1 MKKNILIL
9 MPSMFIGGAERSL
22 IGLLDSIDYTK
33 YNIDLFLYRHEGEF
47 LKLVSD
53 KVNLL
58 PQIDAYTNFD
68 RPIKDIL
75 FSRNFK
81 YGIAR
86 LKSKLDE
93 KKNIKLGNKTNVWSS
108 MQFISNRLIGL
119 LPNISEKEY
128 DLAINFLGIGDV
140 LGDKVNAKTKLTWS
154 HIDYSKLIPNKELDL
169 NTYSKV
175 DYIVNVSKDCEKQFL
190 NTYPILNNKSLVIE
204 NILSKNFIFSQAD
217 ERINDS
223 NFGFSKGQVK
233 LLSIGRL
240 SNQKNFD
247 NVPKICKKI
256 LENGIDLKWFIIGYG
271 QGENYIKEKIKEV
284 NMEEHVIILGKKEN
298 PYPYIKACDIYVQPS
313 RYEGKA
319 VAVRE
324 AQILNKPVVIT
335 NFPTSKSQLTDGID
349 GVIVPMDNEGCAEGI
364 CNLIKDKE
372 LQHKLIENTKITDYT
387 NKQELEKIYA
397 LLEV

>member
-33 YNIDLFLYRHEGEF
+33 YNIDLFLNRHEGEF
-47 LKLVSD
+47 LNLIPE

-68 RPIKDIL
+68 RPIKDVL
-75 FSRNFK
+75 FSKNFK

-86 LKSKLDE
+86 LKAKVDIR
-93 KKNIKLGNKTNVWSS
+93 KNIKLGNKHNVWSS
-108 MQFISNRLIGL
+108 LQFISNRLTPL
-119 LPNISEKEY
+119 LPNIDKEY
-128 DLAINFLGIGDV
+128 DLAINFLGISDV
-140 LGDKVNAKTKLTWS
+140 LGQKVKAKKKLAWIHTDYTKLV
-154 HIDYSKLIPNKELDL
+154 PNKKLDMD
-169 NTYSKV
+169 TYSKV
-175 DYIVNVSKDCEKQFL
+175 DYIVTVSKDCESQFL
-190 NTYPILNNKSLVIE
+190 SVYPMLKDKSLVVE
-204 NILSKNFIFSQAD
+204 NILSEKFIREQANEKIVD
-217 ERINDS
+217 DKFEFNND
-223 NFGFSKGQVK
+223 QIK
-233 LLSIGRL
+233 LVSIGRFTDA
-240 SNQKNFD
+240 KNFD
-247 NVPKICKKI
+247 NIPQICKLI
-256 LENGIDLKWFIIGYG
+256 LEKGIDVKWYIIGFG
-271 QGENYIKEKIKEV
+271 GEEVLIRQKIKEFD
-284 NMEEHVIILGKKEN
+284 MEQHVIILGKKEN
-298 PYPYIKACDIYVQPS
+298 PYPYIQACDIYVQPS

-335 NFPTSKSQLTDGID
+335 DFETSKSQLTDGLD
-349 GVIVPMDNEGCAEGI
+349 GVIVPMDNEGCSDGI

-372 LQHKLIENTKITDYT
+372 LQQRLIENTKITDYT

>member
-33 YNIDLFLYRHEGEF
+33 YNIDLFLNRHEGEF
-47 LKLVSD
+47 LNLIPE

-75 FSRNFK
+75 FSKNFK
-81 YGIAR
+81 YGIVR
-86 LKSKLDE
+86 LKAKADMR
-93 KKNIKLGNKTNVWSS
+93 KNVKLGNEHNVWSS
-108 MQFISNRLIGL
+108 LQFISNRLTPL
-119 LPNISEKEY
+119 LPNIDKEY
-128 DLAINFLGIGDV
+128 DLAINFLGIADV
-140 LGDKVNAKTKLTWS
+140 LGQKVKAKKKLAWIHTDYTKLV
-154 HIDYSKLIPNKELDL
+154 PNKELDMD
-169 NTYSKV
+169 TYSKV
-175 DYIVNVSKDCEKQFL
+175 DYIVTVSKDCENQFL
-190 NTYPILNNKSLVIE
+190 SVYPMLKDKSLVVE
-204 NILSKNFIFSQAD
+204 NILSEKFIKEQANEKITD
-217 ERINDS
+217 DKFDINND
-223 NFGFSKGQVK
+223 QIK
-233 LLSIGRL
+233 LVSIGRFTDA
-240 SNQKNFD
+240 KNFD
-247 NVPKICKKI
+247 NVPQICKHI
-256 LENGIDLKWFIIGYG
+256 LEKGIDLKWYIIGFG
-271 QGENYIKEKIKEV
+271 GDETLIKQKIKEFD
-284 NMEEHVIILGKKEN
+284 MEQHVIILGKKEN
-298 PYPYIKACDIYVQPS
+298 PYPYIKACDIYIQPS

-335 NFPTSKSQLTDGID
+335 NFETSKSQLIDGFD

-372 LQHKLIENTKITDYT
+372 LQQILIENTKITDYT

-397 LLEV
+397 LLEG

>member
-33 YNIDLFLYRHEGEF
+33 YNIDLFLNRHEGEF
-47 LKLVSD
+47 LNLITE

-68 RPIKDIL
+68 RPIKDVL
-75 FSRNFK
+75 FSKNFK

-86 LKSKLDE
+86 LKAKSDMR
-93 KKNIKLGNKTNVWSS
+93 KNVKLGNKHNVWSS
-108 MQFISNRLIGL
+108 LQFISNRLTPL
-119 LPNISEKEY
+119 LPNIDKEY
-128 DLAINFLGIGDV
+128 DLAINFLGIADV
-140 LGDKVNAKTKLTWS
+140 LGQKVKAKKKLAWIHTDYTKLV
-154 HIDYSKLIPNKELDL
+154 PNKELDMD
-169 NTYSKV
+169 TYSKV
-175 DYIVNVSKDCEKQFL
+175 DYVVTVSNDCENQFL
-190 NTYPILNNKSLVIE
+190 SVYPILKDKSLVVE
-204 NILSKNFIFSQAD
+204 NILSEKFIKEQANEKITD
-217 ERINDS
+217 DKFDINND
-223 NFGFSKGQVK
+223 QIK
-233 LLSIGRL
+233 LVSIGRFTDA
-240 SNQKNFD
+240 KNFD
-247 NVPKICKKI
+247 NVPQICKHI
-256 LENGIDLKWFIIGYG
+256 LEKGIDVKWYIIGFG
-271 QGENYIKEKIKEV
+271 GDETLIKQKIKEFD
-284 NMEEHVIILGKKEN
+284 MEQHVIILGKKEN

-335 NFPTSKSQLTDGID
+335 NFTTSKSQLTDGFD
-349 GVIVPMDNEGCAEGI
+349 GVIVTMDNEGCADGI

-372 LQHKLIENTKITDYT
+372 LQQRLIENTKITDYT

-397 LLEV
+397 LLEG

>member
-33 YNIDLFLYRHEGEF
+33 YNIDLFLNRHEGEF
-47 LKLVSD
+47 LNLIPE

-68 RPIKDIL
+68 RPIKDVL
-75 FSRNFK
+75 FSKNFK

-86 LKSKLDE
+86 LKAKADMR
-93 KKNIKLGNKTNVWSS
+93 KNVKLGNEHNVWSS
-108 MQFISNRLIGL
+108 LQFISNRLTPL
-119 LPNISEKEY
+119 LPNIDKEY
-128 DLAINFLGIGDV
+128 DLAINFLGIADV
-140 LGDKVNAKTKLTWS
+140 LGQKVKAKKKLAWIHTDYTKLV
-154 HIDYSKLIPNKELDL
+154 PNKKLDMD
-169 NTYSKV
+169 TYSKV
-175 DYIVNVSKDCEKQFL
+175 DYVVTVSKDCENQFL
-190 NTYPILNNKSLVIE
+190 NVYPMLKDKSLVVE
-204 NILSKNFIFSQAD
+204 NILSEKFIKEQANEQITD
-217 ERINDS
+217 DKFEINND
-223 NFGFSKGQVK
+223 QIK
-233 LLSIGRL
+233 LVSIGRFTDA
-240 SNQKNFD
+240 KNFD
-247 NVPKICKKI
+247 NVPQICKYI
-256 LENGIDLKWFIIGYG
+256 LEKGINVKWYIIGFG
-271 QGENYIKEKIKEV
+271 GDETLIKQKIKEFD
-284 NMEEHVIILGKKEN
+284 MEQHVVILGKKEN

-335 NFPTSKSQLTDGID
+335 NFETSKSQLKDGFD

-364 CNLIKDKE
+364 CNLIKDKDF
-372 LQHKLIENTKITDYT
+372 QQKLIENTKITDYT

-397 LLEV
+397 LLEG